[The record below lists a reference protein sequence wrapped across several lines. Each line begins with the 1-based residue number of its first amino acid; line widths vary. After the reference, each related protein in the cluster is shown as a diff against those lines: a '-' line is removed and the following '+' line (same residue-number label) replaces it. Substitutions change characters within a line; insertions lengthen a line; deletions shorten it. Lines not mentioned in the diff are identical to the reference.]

1 MVRLDKIYT
10 KGGDGGLTSLGDG
23 KRVKKS
29 SLRVRCYGDI
39 DESNSVIGIA
49 MFHCSEKLKKSLSII
64 QNDLFDIGAD
74 LCVPGDV
81 KGALRLKK
89 NRVEFLENEIDDI
102 NKGLGTLKSFILPG
116 GSLASSYLHLARC
129 IVRRSERK
137 ISNLM
142 DSESINEEI
151 LKYVNRLSDYLF
163 VSARFENK
171 KIGDV
176 LWKPGKFQ
184 DRS

>member
-1 MVRLDKIYT
+1 M
-10 KGGDGGLTSLGDG
+10 
-23 KRVKKS
+23 
-29 SLRVRCYGDI
+29 
-39 DESNSVIGIA
+39 
-49 MFHCSEKLKKSLSII
+49 
-64 QNDLFDIGAD
+64 
-74 LCVPGDV
+74 
-81 KGALRLKK
+81 
-89 NRVEFLENEIDDI
+89 EFLENEIDDI

>member
-10 KGGDGGLTSLGDG
+10 RGGDKGSTSLGDG
-23 KRVKKS
+23 SRVKKN

-49 MFHCSEKLKKSLSII
+49 KYHCSEKLKESLSII

-74 LCVPGDV
+74 LCVPGQI
-81 KGALRLKK
+81 KNGLRLKK
-89 NRVEFLENEIDDI
+89 NQVEFLENQIDDI
-102 NKGLGTLKSFILPG
+102 NKNLGALKSFILPG

-129 IVRRSERK
+129 VVRRSERK

-142 DSESINEEI
+142 DSEPINEEI

>member
-10 KGGDGGLTSLGDG
+10 RGGDKGLTSLGDG
-23 KRVKKS
+23 SRVKKN
-29 SLRVRCYGDI
+29 SLRVKCYGDI

-49 MFHCSEKLKKSLSII
+49 IYHCSEKVKKTLSII

-74 LCVPGDV
+74 LCVPGDIEN
-81 KGALRLKK
+81 GLRLKK
-89 NRVEFLENEIDDI
+89 NRVQFLEKEIDDI
-102 NKGLGTLKSFILPG
+102 NKGLDSLKSFILPG
-116 GSLASSYLHLARC
+116 GSPAASYLHLARC

-142 DSESINEEI
+142 DSEPINEEI

-163 VSARFENK
+163 VGARFENK